1 VGHIAI
7 ESFPERDTQF
17 GLPETTFWVK
27 SLYISWCVFPLA
39 RVLASHA
46 SRLCLVAL
54 SFPPASLLLI
64 RMVFPTIF
72 GGLFLRVDFSPTS
85 FLLLRVVFLSAVS
98 FLLLRAVF
106 LFVFCLLIR
115 TFFPLVFCM
124 LIRRPSPIRFLML
137 ISYRF
142 PHGLSLVDSSSRST
156 CLLPVDSRLS
166 HTRSIL
172 VDFASVFPIVSFSL
186 TRTSFRP
193 SASCLCVSSFH
204 RFSCC

>member
-1 VGHIAI
+1 MGQVLVHLVVRI
-7 ESFPERDTQF
+7 SPCPCPR
-17 GLPETTFWVK
+17 LPRVS
-27 SLYISWCVFPLA
+27 SLFS
-39 RVLASHA
+39 RV
-46 SRLCLVAL
+46 VL
-54 SFPPASLLLI
+54 STRPASLLLI
-64 RMVFPTIF
+64 RMVFPTFF

-106 LFVFCLLIR
+106 LF
-115 TFFPLVFCM
+115 VFCM